1 MVDEVLASR
10 LEETPLSEDMLIKHK
25 DEEYLLTATVA
36 DSWQLRW
43 WLLSW
48 GSAVEVLGPKQ
59 LREETVDEVRDM
71 YDIYWSSLES
81 E

>member
-25 DEEYLLTATVA
+25 DEEYLLTETVA